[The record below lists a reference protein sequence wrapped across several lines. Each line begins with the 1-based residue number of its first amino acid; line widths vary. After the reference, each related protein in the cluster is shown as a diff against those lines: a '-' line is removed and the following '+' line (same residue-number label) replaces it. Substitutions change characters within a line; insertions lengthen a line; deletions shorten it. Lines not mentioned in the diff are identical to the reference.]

1 MCISEGRNSMNLLS
15 VKNLTKKYDDMIA
28 VDNISFHVE
37 KGDILGLVGPNGAGK
52 STAISMI
59 SGLLIPNEGEIFFE
73 DNIAFKNWHSNIGL
87 VPQDLA
93 IYPDLSAE
101 ENVSFFAALYGL
113 SNAELKFRVH
123 EALKTV
129 GLEDQ
134 KNKRVDKFSGGMK
147 RRINIAC
154 AIAHNP
160 KLIIMD
166 EPTVGIDPQSRNFI
180 LDSIRKLQQK
190 GTTII
195 YTSHYMEEVE
205 EICNKILII
214 DHGKIVLT
222 GTTDEIKSKYKKG
235 KVLVI
240 SIDTKKFD
248 FTNLKEKLQDILG
261 VNEVIKNAN
270 IITLYCNENMN
281 DYASIFQ
288 ILKQSNIN
296 VIEIE
301 NKTPKLEEV
310 FLSLT
315 GKELRD

>member
-1 MCISEGRNSMNLLS
+1 MNLLS

-52 STAISMI
+52 STAINMI

-73 DNIAFKNWHSNIGL
+73 DNIAFKNWHPNIGL

-129 GLEDQ
+129 GLENQ

-205 EICNKILII
+205 EICNKILLI

-222 GTTDEIKSKYKKG
+222 GTIDEIKSKYKKG

-240 SIDTKKFD
+240 SIDTKEFD

-261 VNEVIKNAN
+261 INEVIKKAN

-288 ILKQSNIN
+288 ILKQSKINI
-296 VIEIE
+296 IGIE

-315 GKELRD
+315 GKGLRD

>member
-1 MCISEGRNSMNLLS
+1 MNLLS